1 MLISTTIKH
10 FTMLY
15 ALNSSGNEN
24 FPPFRMNGWGW
35 LDVGLEVLRGN
46 TGQSL
51 TEYIFFG
58 VFPLIESLLLI

>member
-1 MLISTTIKH
+1 MLISTTIKR

-35 LDVGLEVLRGN
+35 LDVGYVRTSHHHLISSPEGH
-46 TGQSL
+46 
-51 TEYIFFG
+51 IF
-58 VFPLIESLLLI
+58 

>member
-1 MLISTTIKH
+1 M
-10 FTMLY
+10 M
-15 ALNSSGNEN
+15 
-24 FPPFRMNGWGW
+24 
-35 LDVGLEVLRGN
+35 DVGLEVLRGN